1 MNACRGFSMIEVL
14 FAVVVLAAASITAS
28 QALLSVQDQD
38 DNRSR
43 TSLAQHLLQDG
54 LAVVR
59 SLPRIDGSTPV
70 FGAEADDAGID
81 DADDYNGITETG
93 PTDLIGLAFDKLW
106 QRTWK
111 VTSADLASPDKDV
124 APGASSLM
132 RVCISVSYNG
142 SELATTTLLLAR
154 TP

>member
-14 FAVVVLAAASITAS
+14 SAVVVLAAAAITAS
-28 QALLSVQDQD
+28 QALLSVQNQE

-43 TSLAQHLLQDG
+43 TALAQHLLQDG

-81 DADDYNGITETG
+81 DVDDYNGITETG
-93 PTDLIGLAFDKLW
+93 PTDLSGLAFARTW

-111 VTSADLASPDKDV
+111 VTSADLASPEVDV

-132 RVCISVSYNG
+132 RVRIGVSNNG
-142 SELATTTLLLAR
+142 GELATTTLLLAR